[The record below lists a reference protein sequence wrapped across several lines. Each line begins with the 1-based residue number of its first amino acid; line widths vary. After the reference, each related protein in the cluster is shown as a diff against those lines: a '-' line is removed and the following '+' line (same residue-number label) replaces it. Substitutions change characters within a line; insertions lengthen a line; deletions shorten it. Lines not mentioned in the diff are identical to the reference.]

1 MAQSKSA
8 TPGRGMLADEIADY
22 LSANIRSGA
31 FAHGTKLPTEHSL
44 SEQFGVSR
52 TVVREAISRIKSDG
66 LVTSR
71 QGSGVYVAH
80 SSTRRSFK
88 LGESLV
94 DAADVLALF
103 ELRQPLE
110 LASARLAAARRTEE
124 HLERIRQAHA
134 AMEDSSDWS
143 EEGVIADLAFHHEIA
158 MATGNGYYADFM
170 AFLGGALQ
178 NTIRAARS
186 GSGRPEIKK
195 ITISEHARILAA
207 IEQRDPESAA
217 MAMSMHLQGA
227 LERMSD
233 KT

>member
-8 TPGRGMLADEIADY
+8 TPARGMLADEIAQY
-22 LSANIRSGA
+22 LSTKIRNGF
-31 FAHGTKLPTEHSL
+31 FAYGTKLPTEHSL
-44 SEQFGVSR
+44 SDQFGVSR

-80 SSTRRSFK
+80 SATRRSFK
-88 LGESLV
+88 LGEQLI

-110 LASARLAAARRTEE
+110 LASARLAAARRTEDD
-124 HLERIRQAHA
+124 LERIRRAHA

-158 MATGNGYYADFM
+158 LATGNAYYADFM

-178 NTIRAARS
+178 STIRAARS
-186 GSGRPEIKK
+186 GSGRPEIKQ
-195 ITISEHARILAA
+195 ITIDEHARILHA
-207 IEQRDPESAA
+207 IEQRDPETAA
-217 MAMSMHLQGA
+217 IAMSMHLQGA
-227 LERMSD
+227 KERMSD
-233 KT
+233 KS

>member
-1 MAQSKSA
+1 
-8 TPGRGMLADEIADY
+8 MLADEIAQY
-22 LSANIRSGA
+22 LSTKIRSGF
-31 FAHGTKLPTEHSL
+31 FAYGTKLPTEHSL
-44 SEQFGVSR
+44 SDQFGVSR

-80 SSTRRSFK
+80 SATRRSFK
-88 LGESLV
+88 LGEQLV

-110 LASARLAAARRTEE
+110 LASARLAAARRTEDD
-124 HLERIRQAHA
+124 LDRIRKAHA
-134 AMEDSSDWS
+134 AMEATSDWS
-143 EEGVIADLAFHHEIA
+143 EEGVIADLAFHHEIS
-158 MATGNGYYADFM
+158 MATGNAYYADFM

-186 GSGRPEIKK
+186 GSGRPEIKQ
-195 ITISEHARILAA
+195 ITIDEHARILNA

-217 MAMSMHLQGA
+217 IAMSMHLQGA
-227 LERMSD
+227 KERMSD
-233 KT
+233 KS